1 MLLWLPARS
10 LWNSVTAGLASA
22 SFCRI
27 ASADSYDSS
36 ASAGLPVF
44 GQQVADAVVAFARSL
59 WNWVTVGLA
68 SASFCR
74 IASDASYAFS
84 ASAGLPVSL
93 SRKPMLLWLCQIALE
108 LGDGGVGVGQFL
120 RMVRAWP

>member
-10 LWNSVTAGLASA
+10 LWNSVTVGLASA

-27 ASADSYDSS
+27 ASADSNAFN
-36 ASAGLPVF
+36 ASAGFPVSLSRLPMLLWLT
-44 GQQVADAVVAFARSL
+44 ARSL

-74 IASDASYAFS
+74 IASADS
-84 ASAGLPVSL
+84 
-93 SRKPMLLWLCQIALE
+93 
-108 LGDGGVGVGQFL
+108 
-120 RMVRAWP
+120 